1 MKRGNFMKKVLCAVL
16 ASLTALA
23 MCACNGGSASKTTD
37 PTQANPPRG
46 SSTSKVSLIS
56 FDDNTVA
63 PTEATTG
70 VEEKTAEDY
79 VITKIEKSL
88 PGTNKFLITGE
99 EYNGEDNM
107 PNRIPQLTLLG
118 DDAQNAN
125 SEILSKYSQFLEDN
139 EEAAAGGH
147 PLGRIDYVAFL
158 NGKVLSLA
166 LESRST
172 DTPNSYFSVYNF
184 DVTTG
189 KALSKSEVLS
199 VANASAQDIE
209 GMVKDKINVIFN
221 DMASKATSNYVQ
233 VVEDARNSSLSEENL
248 SKVEYYYNADSD
260 LTAAFRYTGVAG
272 AADYGEI
279 SVLDAAMDFTAR

>member
-1 MKRGNFMKKVLCAVL
+1 MKKILCAVL

-23 MCACNGGSASKTTD
+23 MCACNGGNASKTTD
-37 PTQANPPRG
+37 TTQDNPSQ
-46 SSTSKVSLIS
+46 SSTGKVSLIS
-56 FDDNTVA
+56 FDDNT
-63 PTEATTG
+63 EATT
-70 VEEKTAEDY
+70 EAATEITKKTAEDY
-79 VITKIEKSL
+79 VYTKIEKSL
-88 PGTNKFLITGE
+88 PGTYKFLITGE
-99 EYNGEDNM
+99 EYSGEDNM
-107 PNRIPQLTLLG
+107 PNRIPQVNLLG
-118 DDAQNAN
+118 TDAENAN
-125 SEILSKYSQFLEDN
+125 AEIMNKYSKFLEDN

-172 DTPNSYFSVYNF
+172 DTPNSYFNVYNF

-209 GMVKDKINVIFN
+209 GMVKDEINAIFD
-221 DMASKATSNYVQ
+221 DMAAKSSGSAAQ
-233 VVEDARNSSLSEENL
+233 IIEDARQSSLTEENL
-248 SKVEYYYNADSD
+248 SKVEYYYNADGD
-260 LTAAFRYTGVAG
+260 LVAAYRYTGVAG

-279 SVLDAAMDFTAR
+279 SVLNAAMDFTAR